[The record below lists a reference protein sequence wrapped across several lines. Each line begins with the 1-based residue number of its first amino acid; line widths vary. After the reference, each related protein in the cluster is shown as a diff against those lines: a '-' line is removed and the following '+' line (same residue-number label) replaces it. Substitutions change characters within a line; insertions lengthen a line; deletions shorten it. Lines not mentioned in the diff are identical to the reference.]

1 MFLNDA
7 DYFQEGISRMAD
19 IIGEISKENFV
30 KSYALSIQKKEA
42 AIFVGA
48 GTSIPS
54 GNLSWTKLI
63 KPLADT
69 LEININSYN
78 DLVDIT
84 QYFLNDQ
91 AGNRSFI
98 NDRILDSMS
107 DQQNNNQTLRAISE
121 LSVSTFW
128 TTNYDHLLENY
139 LEKSGKKVDI
149 KRNEA
154 SLTNNIRGRDAT
166 VFKMHGDKDDV
177 NNTVITR
184 DDFMNYTENH
194 PNMSTALRGD
204 FINKTFLF
212 IGYSFND
219 PNLNYILGK
228 IKRTN
233 ATNQRRHFCIVKRI
247 QKADSMY
254 QDNDQQF
261 QQDEVLQKY
270 KVADLNGYG
279 IKTVFVDSYDEISNI
294 LQDIKLKSLCN
305 KVFISGSIG
314 DYKDFDK
321 ASADKLIFK
330 LAYSLVKKNFKV
342 ISGFGLGVGDNVIN
356 GALQAI
362 DDSDHRSLDDNLSL
376 FPFPMVNTNEE
387 KEERAARWTKY
398 RKKIISESGICI
410 FLFGNKKTTDGKTV
424 LADGMEE
431 EFEIAESMNKFII
444 PVGFT
449 KYKAEELWKQLNK
462 DLPEYLNSSD
472 FQQLENI
479 ENTSEQTI
487 NKSVQN
493 VVNLVEQLNTQN
505 N

>member
-1 MFLNDA
+1 
-7 DYFQEGISRMAD
+7 MAD
-19 IIGEISKENFV
+19 IIGEISKEDFV

>member
-1 MFLNDA
+1 
-7 DYFQEGISRMAD
+7 MAD
-19 IIGEISKENFV
+19 IIGEISKEDFV
-30 KSYALSIQKKEA
+30 KGYALNIQKKEA

-48 GTSIPS
+48 GTSMPS
-54 GNLSWTKLI
+54 GNLSWMELI
-63 KPLADT
+63 KPLADA
-69 LEININSYN
+69 LKININSYN

-98 NDRILDSMS
+98 NDRILDSIS
-107 DQQNNNQTLRAISE
+107 DQQHDNKTLQAIAE
-121 LSVSTFW
+121 LPVSTFW
-128 TTNYDHLLENY
+128 TTNYDHLLEKY
-139 LEKSGKKVDI
+139 LEKSGRKVDT
-149 KRNEA
+149 KRNDA
-154 SLTNNIRGRDAT
+154 SLTNSIRGRDAT

-177 NNTVITR
+177 NDTVITR
-184 DDFMNYTENH
+184 DDFMSYDEKH

-228 IKRTN
+228 VKRTN
-233 ATNQRRHFCIVKRI
+233 TTNQRRHFCIVKRI
-247 QKADSMY
+247 QKNDPIY
-254 QDNDQQF
+254 QDNDQKF

-279 IKTVFVDSYDEISNI
+279 IKTVFVDSYDEIPSI
-294 LQDIKLKSLCN
+294 LQDIKSKSVCN
-305 KVFISGSIG
+305 NVFISGSIE

-321 ASADKLIFK
+321 SSADKLIFK
-330 LAYSLVKKNFKV
+330 LAYSLVEKNFKV

-362 DDSDHRSLDDNLSL
+362 DDCDHRSLDDNLSL
-376 FPFPMVNTNEE
+376 FPFPMADTNERTDE
-387 KEERAARWTKY
+387 IKERWTKY
-398 RKKIISESGICI
+398 RNKIISESGICL
-410 FLFGNKKTTDGKTV
+410 FLFGNKKASDGETV
-424 LADGMEE
+424 PANGMTE
-431 EFEIAESMNKFII
+431 EFEIARSMNKFII

-493 VVNLVEQLNTQN
+493 VVNLVEQLNPQN

>member
-1 MFLNDA
+1 
-7 DYFQEGISRMAD
+7 MAD
-19 IIGEISKENFV
+19 ITGEISKENFV

-42 AIFVGA
+42 ALFVGA

-69 LEININSYN
+69 LKININSYN

-91 AGNRSFI
+91 AGNRNFI
-98 NDRILDSMS
+98 NERILDSMS
-107 DQQNNNQTLRAISE
+107 DQQNNNKTLQAISE
-121 LSVSTFW
+121 LPVSTFW
-128 TTNYDHLLENY
+128 TTNYDHLLEKY
-139 LEKSGKKVDI
+139 LEESGRKVDI
-149 KRNEA
+149 KKNES
-154 SLTNNIRGRDAT
+154 SLTNSIRGRDAT

-194 PNMSTALRGD
+194 PNMSTALRGE

-247 QKADSMY
+247 QKDDSIY
-254 QDNDQQF
+254 QDNDQRF
-261 QQDEVLQKY
+261 QQDKVLQKY

-279 IKTVFVDSYDEISNI
+279 IKTVFVDSYDEIPSI
-294 LQDIKLKSLCN
+294 LQDIKSKSLCN
-305 KVFISGSIG
+305 NVFISGSIE

-321 ASADKLIFK
+321 SSADKLIFK

-362 DDSDHRSLDDNLSL
+362 DDFDHRSLDDNLSL
-376 FPFPMVNTNEE
+376 FPFPMADTNERTDE
-387 KEERAARWTKY
+387 IKERWTKY
-398 RKKIISESGICI
+398 RNEIISESGICL
-410 FLFGNKKTTDGKTV
+410 FLFGNKKTSDGKTV
-424 LADGMEE
+424 PANGMTE
-431 EFEIAESMNKFII
+431 EFEIARSMNKFII

-449 KYKAEELWKQLNK
+449 KYKAQELWKQLNK

-493 VVNLVEQLNTQN
+493 VVNLVEQLNPQN

>member
-1 MFLNDA
+1 
-7 DYFQEGISRMAD
+7 MAD
-19 IIGEISKENFV
+19 ITGEVSKENFV

-42 AIFVGA
+42 ALFVGA
-48 GTSIPS
+48 GISIPS

-69 LEININSYN
+69 LKININSYN

-91 AGNRSFI
+91 GGNRSFI

-107 DQQNNNQTLRAISE
+107 DQQNNNQTLRAIAE

-139 LEKSGKKVDI
+139 LEKSGKKVDV

-233 ATNQRRHFCIVKRI
+233 PTNQRRHFCIVKRI

-449 KYKAEELWKQLNK
+449 KSLAQKLWEKFNENPPK
-462 DLPEYLNSSD
+462 YLSSTD
-472 FQQLENI
+472 FQQLKKI
-479 ENTSEQTI
+479 ENTSEQKI
-487 NKSVQN
+487 NESVKSIMNLIEHLNPQN
-493 VVNLVEQLNTQN
+493 G
-505 N
+505 

>member
-1 MFLNDA
+1 M
-7 DYFQEGISRMAD
+7 
-19 IIGEISKENFV
+19 
-30 KSYALSIQKKEA
+30 
-42 AIFVGA
+42 
-48 GTSIPS
+48 
-54 GNLSWTKLI
+54 
-63 KPLADT
+63 
-69 LEININSYN
+69 
-78 DLVDIT
+78 
-84 QYFLNDQ
+84 NDQ

-294 LQDIKLKSLCN
+294 LKDIKLKSLCN

-493 VVNLVEQLNTQN
+493 VVNLVEHLNTQN

>member
-1 MFLNDA
+1 
-7 DYFQEGISRMAD
+7 MAD
-19 IIGEISKENFV
+19 IIGEISKEDFV

-69 LEININSYN
+69 LGININSYN